1 MSGETPP
8 GGLDIG
14 GMIRRV
20 RRVCDLSQRDLAAR
34 MGVSKSTVNRWESE
48 DGEPSLSQ
56 LQQLLA
62 LAGWSLSIGPDP
74 RENNGVE
81 PSPMRADA
89 ARDLQGRR
97 YPAHLDVIGFDSW
110 EVFRVR
116 NPRSGPWRRSPRR
129 ETRDEQRRISGVVPD
144 DHANDFEL
152 AQETRARREAR
163 DQKAR
168 DDWNRVCDAKVARGE
183 PDPRI
188 WPDCECIDECFEL
201 PGCAAACTCRCEI
214 AIVHPDGRV
223 ERNQKAAS

>member
-1 MSGETPP
+1 
-8 GGLDIG
+8 
-14 GMIRRV
+14 MIRRV

-152 AQETRARREAR
+152 AQETRARREPEIRRRETTGIGYAMPRWLAANRIRASGRIANASMSALNCPDAR
-163 DQKAR
+163 PRACVGAR
-168 DDWNRVCDAKVARGE
+168 SRSSTPMGGSSATKKRR
-183 PDPRI
+183 PDH
-188 WPDCECIDECFEL
+188 
-201 PGCAAACTCRCEI
+201 AA
-214 AIVHPDGRV
+214 
-223 ERNQKAAS
+223 